1 MARRGVGKFSVV
13 TAGAMALGVLA
24 APALAQP
31 GGWVDPV
38 SGQQFVRITHPGN
51 AAYSGFDPFGYT
63 SGRGS
68 VGYEYNIARMEVT
81 TGQWLEFF
89 NTFMTRAQPV
99 PWLWEPG
106 NWGAEVDPN
115 YQGPGTRYR
124 LRNIPDAANVGA
136 HAVSWRTAA
145 MYCNWLHNNKSTDL
159 AAIQSGAYD
168 TSTFVNLGNGQ
179 WTDQQTRSEGA
190 RYWIP
195 SLDEWLKAAHWDPNN
210 PNNNGWWTYS
220 NGSETPLTYG
230 PPPAFG
236 GDGSGQANSGFTL
249 PNFRHYDI
257 PLGSY
262 PDTPSVWGLL
272 DIAGGGSEWTETV
285 RFGASGMTRHHDG
298 SSAGTLG
305 GDSVYGGSAQLP
317 YSVGGDFNLR
327 LASSV
332 PAPGTLVIPALFVF
346 QSLARR
352 RRTCAHARTSLACRS
367 G

>member
-1 MARRGVGKFSVV
+1 MRTPAESWFSVLSLC
-13 TAGAMALGVLA
+13 AAFALAAVLTP

-31 GGWVDPV
+31 GWVDPV

-63 SGRGS
+63 TGRGS

-106 NWGAEVDPN
+106 NWGAQVDPD

-124 LRNIPDAANVGA
+124 LRNIADAAGIGA

-159 AAIQSGAYD
+159 AAIQNGAYD

-179 WTDQQTRSEGA
+179 WTDQVTRSEGA

-210 PNNNGWWTYS
+210 LNNNGWWTYS

-236 GDGSGQANSGFTL
+236 GDGTGQANSGFTL
-249 PNFRHYDI
+249 PGFRHYDI

-272 DIAGGGSEWTETV
+272 DIAGGGSEWTEGVLMTQPP
-285 RFGASGMTRHHDG
+285 FGNYRINEG
-298 SSAGTLG
+298 SRAGGTGG
-305 GDSVYGGSAQLP
+305 GDSVYGIGGGQYP
-317 YSVGGDFNLR
+317 YSTAGDFNLR
-327 LASSV
+327 LASSL
-332 PAPGTLVIPALFVF
+332 PHPGTL
-346 QSLARR
+346 
-352 RRTCAHARTSLACRS
+352 
-367 G
+367 